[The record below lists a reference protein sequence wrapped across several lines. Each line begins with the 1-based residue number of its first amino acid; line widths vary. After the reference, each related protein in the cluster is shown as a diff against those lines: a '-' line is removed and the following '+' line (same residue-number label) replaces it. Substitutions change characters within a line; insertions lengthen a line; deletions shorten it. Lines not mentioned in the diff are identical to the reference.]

1 MKRIMLKRLLLL
13 AAMVAMVLAV
23 AIPAVAGGAN
33 TGNAQNVIGHDSEQE
48 ADSGEINQSLEA
60 AGSGDNSNQ
69 CLGFSATANTGNSQ
83 NAIDLTQYDSE
94 ADDFEFDEVNSDLTT
109 SGTSETTC
117 NQQVN
122 QAASAFGG

>member
-1 MKRIMLKRLLLL
+1 MKRIMLKKLLLL

-33 TGNAQNVIGHDSEQE
+33 TGNAQNVIGQDSEQE
-48 ADSGEINQSLEA
+48 ADSGDIDQSLEST
-60 AGSGDNSNQ
+60 GSGDNSNQ
-69 CLGFSATANTGNSQ
+69 CLGFSATANTGNAQ

-94 ADDFEFDEVNSDLTT
+94 ADDFEFDDSGSFIAENPVNTT
-109 SGTSETTC
+109 HC
-117 NQQVN
+117 DQQVN